1 MCQRIVFYSVQDIS
15 VLLFQQGLEST
26 FNYLQYSGL
35 VAEEFTC
42 TVVTLFH
49 LCTGPLT
56 GGTTAD
62 DATAQTN
69 ATFSLLLPGSILD
82 LTALNQQR
90 KFRDKGNKYGA
101 KLGWQLLQ
109 QCGLG
114 ELEETKARR
123 GTDMVIIYYQSVQAF
138 YVKLPCL
145 MCFHPPC
152 TFVHTLQQWG
162 IP

>member
-1 MCQRIVFYSVQDIS
+1 M
-15 VLLFQQGLEST
+15 
-26 FNYLQYSGL
+26 
-35 VAEEFTC
+35 
-42 TVVTLFH
+42 VTLFR

-109 QCGLG
+109 QSGLG
-114 ELEETKARR
+114 ELQETKARR
-123 GTDMVIIYYQSVQAF
+123 GTDMVIIYY
-138 YVKLPCL
+138 
-145 MCFHPPC
+145 
-152 TFVHTLQQWG
+152 
-162 IP
+162 